1 MEKWGQ
7 IVRLGC
13 SEVRNPLRLGDDWG
27 MKNSKEVGEFTLARK
42 AAKDSCE
49 VPVPQTDTGRRQENC
64 KTNGITLVKELGK
77 MTP

>member
-1 MEKWGQ
+1 MGHER
-7 IVRLGC
+7 V
-13 SEVRNPLRLGDDWG
+13 EAD
-27 MKNSKEVGEFTLARK
+27 EFTLARK

-64 KTNGITLVKELGK
+64 KTNGITVVKELGK